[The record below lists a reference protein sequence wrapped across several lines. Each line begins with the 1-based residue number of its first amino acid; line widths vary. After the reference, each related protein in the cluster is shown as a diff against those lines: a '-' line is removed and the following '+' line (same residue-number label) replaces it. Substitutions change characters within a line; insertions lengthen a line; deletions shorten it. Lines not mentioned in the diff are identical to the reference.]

1 MRTHSP
7 ILMEQHL
14 SVREACEFTGKS
26 ESTIKRLI
34 REVTGEA
41 NHPDRGFFLPS
52 AVEVE
57 RRKKVGDPFVWKLN
71 QEFLARR
78 FPKATAEEG
87 SDATKKT
94 VSSPENSQPIIEVLR
109 EQLQSKDRQLVTLET
124 QLDRK
129 DEQIKSLNERMHESN
144 VLMRELQSRLA
155 ITAPVKATSDVD
167 IAEKGSDAAVKAT
180 VVPDATKDSSKSSSF
195 FGRLFRKS
203 I

>member
-1 MRTHSP
+1 M
-7 ILMEQHL
+7 
-14 SVREACEFTGKS
+14 
-26 ESTIKRLI
+26 
-34 REVTGEA
+34 
-41 NHPDRGFFLPS
+41 PS
-52 AVEVE
+52 AEEVE

-87 SDATKKT
+87 IGTKKT
-94 VSSPENSQPIIEVLR
+94 NNVVDGNSQPIIEVLR

-129 DEQIKSLNERMHESN
+129 DEQIKSLSERMRESN

-155 ITAPVKATSDVD
+155 IVAPAKTTSDVEVV
-167 IAEKGSDAAVKAT
+167 EKGSDASTKAT
-180 VVPDATKDSSKSSSF
+180 VVPDAAKDMTKDSTKSSSF

-203 I
+203 